1 MRNDYFSLN
10 PAQQRQVIE
19 QTAAKLNLPV
29 QAVEKDLWVTAILQV
44 LFTLPCAHGLV
55 FKGGTSISKVWNA
68 INRFSEDI
76 DLAIDRSLFDLDGEL
91 TKKQVKKLR
100 KVSSMFVREELFGQ
114 LCEAIASTPLYGLCE
129 IEAQPDG
136 VGDSTYPE
144 PRIIY
149 VKYASLFSDKIDYIL
164 PVVKIEAGARSLLE
178 PTLNVAIKSLVDVA
192 LPSITTSLV
201 DVEVRT
207 AVAEKTFLEKCFL
220 LHELFSRGVAVSA
233 NRRSRHLYDLHMMMR
248 KGIDKRAVSDDELWN
263 TIHHHRSTLT
273 SISGVDYTPDIRSR
287 IVLTPPAECVEDW
300 KSDYQAM
307 QGSMI
312 YNNPPSFEEL
322 LQSMAELEMAF
333 KISLFFC

>member
-10 PAQQRQVIE
+10 PAQQRLVIE

-29 QAVEKDLWVTAILQV
+29 QAIEKDLWVTAILQV

-68 INRFSEDI
+68 ISRFSEDI

-164 PVVKIEAGARSLLE
+164 PVVKIETGARSLLE
-178 PTLNVAIKSLVDVA
+178 PTMNVAINSLVDVA

-333 KISLFFC
+333 KKQF

>member
-10 PAQQRQVIE
+10 LAQQRLVIE

-29 QAVEKDLWVTAILQV
+29 QAIEKDLWVTAILQV

-164 PVVKIEAGARSLLE
+164 PVVKIEAGTRSLLE

-248 KGIDKRAVSDDELWN
+248 KGIGKRAVSDDELWN

-333 KISLFFC
+333 KKQF

>member
-10 PAQQRQVIE
+10 AAQQRLVIE

-29 QAVEKDLWVTAILQV
+29 QAIEKDLWVTAILQV
-44 LFTLPCAHGLV
+44 LFTLSCAYGLV

-100 KVSSMFVREELFGQ
+100 KESSMFVREELFGQ

-248 KGIDKRAVSDDELWN
+248 KGIGKRAVSDDELWN

-333 KISLFFC
+333 KKQF

>member
-233 NRRSRHLYDLHMMMR
+233 NRSSRHLYDLHMMMR

-333 KISLFFC
+333 KKQF

>member
-1 MRNDYFSLN
+1 MRNDYFTLN
-10 PAQQRQVIE
+10 PVQQRLVIE

-29 QAVEKDLWVTAILQV
+29 QAIEKDLWVTAILQV

-300 KSDYQAM
+300 KIDYQAM

-333 KISLFFC
+333 KKQF

>member
-10 PAQQRQVIE
+10 PAQQRLVIE

-29 QAVEKDLWVTAILQV
+29 QAIEKDLWVTAILQV

-178 PTLNVAIKSLVDVA
+178 PTLNVAIKSLVDAA

-333 KISLFFC
+333 KKQF

>member
-1 MRNDYFSLN
+1 MQNNYFSLN

-220 LHELFSRGVAVSA
+220 LHELFSKGVAVSA

-333 KISLFFC
+333 KNQF

>member
-1 MRNDYFSLN
+1 MQNNYFSLN
-10 PAQQRQVIE
+10 PVQQRQVIE

-29 QAVEKDLWVTAILQV
+29 QAIEKDLWVTAILQV

-100 KVSSMFVREELFGQ
+100 KVSSMFVREELCGQ

-149 VKYASLFSDKIDYIL
+149 VKYASQFSDKIDYIL

-333 KISLFFC
+333 KNQF

>member
-10 PAQQRQVIE
+10 PAQQRLVIE

-29 QAVEKDLWVTAILQV
+29 QAIEKDLWVTAILQV

-178 PTLNVAIKSLVDVA
+178 PTLNVAIKSLVDAA

-322 LQSMAELEMAF
+322 LQSMTELEMAF
-333 KISLFFC
+333 KKQF

>member
-10 PAQQRQVIE
+10 AAQQRLVIE

-29 QAVEKDLWVTAILQV
+29 QAIEKDLWVTAILQV

-100 KVSSMFVREELFGQ
+100 KMSSMFVREELFGQ

-248 KGIDKRAVSDDELWN
+248 KGIGKRAVSDDELWN

-333 KISLFFC
+333 KKQF

>member
-10 PAQQRQVIE
+10 AAQQRLVIE

-29 QAVEKDLWVTAILQV
+29 QAIEKDLWVTAILQV

-100 KVSSMFVREELFGQ
+100 KESSMFVREELFGQ

-248 KGIDKRAVSDDELWN
+248 KGIGKRAVSDDELWN

-333 KISLFFC
+333 KKQF

>member
-10 PAQQRQVIE
+10 AAQQRLVIE

-29 QAVEKDLWVTAILQV
+29 QAIEKDLWVTAILQV

-149 VKYASLFSDKIDYIL
+149 VEYASLFSDKIDYIL

-300 KSDYQAM
+300 KNDYQAM

-333 KISLFFC
+333 KKQF

>member
-10 PAQQRQVIE
+10 PAQQRLVIE

-29 QAVEKDLWVTAILQV
+29 QAIEKDLWVTAILQV
-44 LFTLPCAHGLV
+44 LFTLPCAYGLV

-300 KSDYQAM
+300 KIDYQAM

-333 KISLFFC
+333 KKQF

>member
-1 MRNDYFSLN
+1 MRNNYFSLN

-29 QAVEKDLWVTAILQV
+29 QAIEKDLWVTAILQV

-100 KVSSMFVREELFGQ
+100 KVSSMFVREVLFGQ

-312 YNNPPSFEEL
+312 YNNPPSFEDL

-333 KISLFFC
+333 KKQF

>member
-10 PAQQRQVIE
+10 PAQQRLVIE

-29 QAVEKDLWVTAILQV
+29 QAIEKDLWVTAILQV
-44 LFTLPCAHGLV
+44 LFTLSCAHGFV

-300 KSDYQAM
+300 KNDYQAM

-333 KISLFFC
+333 KKQF

>member
-1 MRNDYFSLN
+1 MRNDYFTLN
-10 PAQQRQVIE
+10 PVQQRLVIE

-29 QAVEKDLWVTAILQV
+29 QAIEKDLWVTAILQV
-44 LFTLPCAHGLV
+44 LFTLPCAYGLV

-333 KISLFFC
+333 KKQF

>member
-10 PAQQRQVIE
+10 AAQQRLVIE

-29 QAVEKDLWVTAILQV
+29 QAIEKDLWVTAILQV
-44 LFTLPCAHGLV
+44 LFTLPCARDLV

-100 KVSSMFVREELFGQ
+100 KESSMFVREELFGQ

-322 LQSMAELEMAF
+322 LQSMAGLEMAF
-333 KISLFFC
+333 KKQF

>member
-1 MRNDYFSLN
+1 MQNNYFSLN
-10 PAQQRQVIE
+10 PVQQRQVIE

-29 QAVEKDLWVTAILQV
+29 QAIEKDLWVTAILQV

-100 KVSSMFVREELFGQ
+100 KVSSMFVREELCGQ

-149 VKYASLFSDKIDYIL
+149 VKYASQFSDKIDYIL

-220 LHELFSRGVAVSA
+220 LHELFSKGVAVSA

-333 KISLFFC
+333 KKQF

>member
-10 PAQQRQVIE
+10 AAQQRLVIE

-29 QAVEKDLWVTAILQV
+29 QAIEKDLWVTAILQV

-129 IEAQPDG
+129 IEAQSDG

-164 PVVKIEAGARSLLE
+164 PVVKIETGARSLLE

-248 KGIDKRAVSDDELWN
+248 KGIGKRAVSDDELWN

-333 KISLFFC
+333 KKQF

>member
-10 PAQQRQVIE
+10 AAHQRLVIE

-29 QAVEKDLWVTAILQV
+29 QAIEKDLWVTAILQV

-248 KGIDKRAVSDDELWN
+248 KGIGKRAVSDDELWN

-333 KISLFFC
+333 KKQF

>member
-1 MRNDYFSLN
+1 MQNNYFSLN
-10 PAQQRQVIE
+10 AAQQRQVIE

-29 QAVEKDLWVTAILQV
+29 QAIEKDLWVTAILQV

-76 DLAIDRSLFDLDGEL
+76 DLAVDRSLFDLDGEL

-100 KVSSMFVREELFGQ
+100 KVSSMFVREVLFGQ

-220 LHELFSRGVAVSA
+220 LHELFSKGVAVSA

-263 TIHHHRSTLT
+263 TILHHRSTLT

-333 KISLFFC
+333 KNQF

>member
-1 MRNDYFSLN
+1 MRNNYFSLN

-29 QAVEKDLWVTAILQV
+29 QAIEKDLWVTAILQV

-55 FKGGTSISKVWNA
+55 FKGGTSICKVWNA

-100 KVSSMFVREELFGQ
+100 KVSSMFVREELCGQ

-178 PTLNVAIKSLVDVA
+178 PTQNVAIKSLVDVA

-273 SISGVDYTPDIRSR
+273 SISGVDYPPPRYTKQDSINAASR
-287 IVLTPPAECVEDW
+287 MCGGLEERLS
-300 KSDYQAM
+300 SDAR
-307 QGSMI
+307 
-312 YNNPPSFEEL
+312 L
-322 LQSMAELEMAF
+322 DDLQ
-333 KISLFFC
+333 

>member
-29 QAVEKDLWVTAILQV
+29 QAIEKDLWVTAILQV
-44 LFTLPCAHGLV
+44 LFTLPCARDLV

-149 VKYASLFSDKIDYIL
+149 VKYTSLFSDKIDYIL

-207 AVAEKTFLEKCFL
+207 AIAEKTFLEKCFL

-248 KGIDKRAVSDDELWN
+248 KGIGKRAVSDDELWN

-333 KISLFFC
+333 KKQF

>member
-149 VKYASLFSDKIDYIL
+149 VKYASQFSDKIDYIL

-233 NRRSRHLYDLHMMMR
+233 NRRSWHLYDLHMMMR
-248 KGIDKRAVSDDELWN
+248 KGIDKRAVSNDELWN

-333 KISLFFC
+333 KKQF

>member
-10 PAQQRQVIE
+10 PAQQRLVIE

-29 QAVEKDLWVTAILQV
+29 QAIEKDLWVTAILQV
-44 LFTLPCAHGLV
+44 LFTLPCAYGLV

-333 KISLFFC
+333 KKQF

>member
-10 PAQQRQVIE
+10 AAQQRLVIE

-29 QAVEKDLWVTAILQV
+29 QAIEKDLWVTAILQV
-44 LFTLPCAHGLV
+44 LFTLPCARDLV

-68 INRFSEDI
+68 ISRFSEDI

-248 KGIDKRAVSDDELWN
+248 KGIGKRAVSDDELWN

-333 KISLFFC
+333 KKQF

>member
-1 MRNDYFSLN
+1 MQNNYFSLN
-10 PAQQRQVIE
+10 PVQQRQVIE

-29 QAVEKDLWVTAILQV
+29 QAIEKDLWVTAILQV

-100 KVSSMFVREELFGQ
+100 KVSSMFVREELCGQ

-149 VKYASLFSDKIDYIL
+149 VKYASQFSDKIDYIL

-333 KISLFFC
+333 KKQF

>member
-10 PAQQRQVIE
+10 PAQQRLVIE

-29 QAVEKDLWVTAILQV
+29 QAIEKDLWVTAILQV

-76 DLAIDRSLFDLDGEL
+76 DLVIDRSLFDLDGEL

-178 PTLNVAIKSLVDVA
+178 PTLNVAIKSLVDAA

-333 KISLFFC
+333 KKQF

>member
-149 VKYASLFSDKIDYIL
+149 VKYASQFSDKIDYIL

-312 YNNPPSFEEL
+312 YNNHPSFEEL

-333 KISLFFC
+333 KNQF

>member
-10 PAQQRQVIE
+10 AAQQRLVIE

-29 QAVEKDLWVTAILQV
+29 QAIEKDLWVTAILQV
-44 LFTLPCAHGLV
+44 LFTLPCARDLV

-149 VKYASLFSDKIDYIL
+149 VKYASQFSDKIDYIL
-164 PVVKIEAGARSLLE
+164 PVVKIEAGARLLLE
-178 PTLNVAIKSLVDVA
+178 PTLNVAIKSLVDAA

-263 TIHHHRSTLT
+263 TILHHRSTLT

-333 KISLFFC
+333 KNQF

>member
-1 MRNDYFSLN
+1 MQNNYFSLN
-10 PAQQRQVIE
+10 AAQQRQVIE

-29 QAVEKDLWVTAILQV
+29 QAIEKDLWVTAILQV
-44 LFTLPCAHGLV
+44 LFTLLCAHGLV

-100 KVSSMFVREELFGQ
+100 KVSSMFVREVLFGQ

-263 TIHHHRSTLT
+263 TILHHRSTLT

-333 KISLFFC
+333 KKQF

>member
-1 MRNDYFSLN
+1 MQNNYFSLN
-10 PAQQRQVIE
+10 AAQQRQVIE

-29 QAVEKDLWVTAILQV
+29 QAIEKDLWVTAILQV
-44 LFTLPCAHGLV
+44 VFTLPCAHGLV

-149 VKYASLFSDKIDYIL
+149 VKYASQFSDKIDYIL

-192 LPSITTSLV
+192 LPSITTSLI

-333 KISLFFC
+333 KKQF

>member
-1 MRNDYFSLN
+1 MQNNYFSLN
-10 PAQQRQVIE
+10 PVQQRQVIE

-29 QAVEKDLWVTAILQV
+29 QAIEKDLWVTAILQV

-100 KVSSMFVREELFGQ
+100 KVSSMFVREELCGQ

-149 VKYASLFSDKIDYIL
+149 VKYASQFSDKIDYIL

-220 LHELFSRGVAVSA
+220 LHELFSKGVAVSA

-333 KISLFFC
+333 KNQF

>member
-10 PAQQRQVIE
+10 PAQQRLVIE

-29 QAVEKDLWVTAILQV
+29 QAIEKDLWVTAILQV

-129 IEAQPDG
+129 IEAQLDG
-136 VGDSTYPE
+136 VGDSTYTE

-149 VKYASLFSDKIDYIL
+149 VKYASQFSDKIDYIL

-263 TIHHHRSTLT
+263 TILHHRSTLT

-307 QGSMI
+307 QGLMI

-333 KISLFFC
+333 KNQF

>member
-10 PAQQRQVIE
+10 PAQQRLVIE

-29 QAVEKDLWVTAILQV
+29 QAIEKDLWVTAILQV

-178 PTLNVAIKSLVDVA
+178 PTLNVAIKSLVDAA

-248 KGIDKRAVSDDELWN
+248 KGIGKRAVSDDELWN

-333 KISLFFC
+333 KKQF

>member
-1 MRNDYFSLN
+1 MQNNYFSLN

-44 LFTLPCAHGLV
+44 LFTLSCAHGLV

-220 LHELFSRGVAVSA
+220 LHELFSKGVAVSA

-333 KISLFFC
+333 KKQF

>member
-10 PAQQRQVIE
+10 LAQQRLVIE

-29 QAVEKDLWVTAILQV
+29 QAIEKDLWVTAILQV

-100 KVSSMFVREELFGQ
+100 KESSMFVREELFGQ

-333 KISLFFC
+333 KKQF

>member
-68 INRFSEDI
+68 ISRFSEDI

-114 LCEAIASTPLYGLCE
+114 LCEAIASTPLCGLCE

-178 PTLNVAIKSLVDVA
+178 PTLNVAIKSLVDAA
-192 LPSITTSLV
+192 LPSITTSFV

-248 KGIDKRAVSDDELWN
+248 KGIGKRAVSDDELWN

-333 KISLFFC
+333 KKQF